1 MICPFCYREV
11 EPTEKHTCPVCHASI
26 EDTDK
31 AEKPKKNTKK
41 GE

>member
-11 EPTEKHTCPVCHASI
+11 QPTKKHTCPVCHASI
-26 EDTDK
+26 KDTIA
-31 AEKPKKNTKK
+31 AEKPKKTTKK